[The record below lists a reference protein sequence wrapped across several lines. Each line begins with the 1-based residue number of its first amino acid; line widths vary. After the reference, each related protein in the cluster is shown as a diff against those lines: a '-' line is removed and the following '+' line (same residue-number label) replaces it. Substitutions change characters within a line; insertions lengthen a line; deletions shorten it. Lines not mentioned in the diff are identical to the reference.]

1 MLPVSQDD
9 VTTPS
14 ADTGTTGGGGHP
26 VLVYTG
32 LRLLLLAVTAGVLW
46 LIGLRQP
53 LILLVFA
60 FLISGV
66 ISVFALNRRRE
77 VAAVEVVSAVQKV
90 NQRIDA
96 SASAEDAPDDDL
108 EPLTGEVAAPSGAT
122 GADPAAGG
130 FPGANGTSGRS
141 DPTADGAQAPAQAP
155 AVKPTTARDIPADDD
170 LDDLDPDDLDPTDR
184 P

>member
-1 MLPVSQDD
+1 MLLVSQDD
-9 VTTPS
+9 ATSP
-14 ADTGTTGGGGHP
+14 APDTAAAPRGAHP

-46 LIGLRQP
+46 LIGLREP

-66 ISVFALNRRRE
+66 ISVFALDRRRE

-90 NQRIDA
+90 NQRIDE
-96 SASAEDAPDDDL
+96 SASSEDALEDDL
-108 EPLTGEVAAPSGAT
+108 ADLGPAADRAESGPGDTGAAAAPT
-122 GADPAAGG
+122 GA
-130 FPGANGTSGRS
+130 FPGANG
-141 DPTADGAQAPAQAP
+141 APAAP
-155 AVKPTTARDIPADDD
+155 ASKPSRREIPADDD
-170 LDDLDPDDLDPTDR
+170 LDDLEPTDR

>member
-1 MLPVSQDD
+1 MIPVSQDD
-9 VTTPS
+9 VTSP
-14 ADTGTTGGGGHP
+14 APDTAPAPRGAHP

-46 LIGLRQP
+46 LIGLREP

-77 VAAVEVVSAVQKV
+77 VAAVEMVTAVQKV
-90 NQRIDA
+90 NQRIDE
-96 SASAEDAPDDDL
+96 SASSEDALEDDL
-108 EPLTGEVAAPSGAT
+108 ADLGPDPAVRPTDAMTPTDAGSAAAPT
-122 GADPAAGG
+122 GA
-130 FPGANGTSGRS
+130 FPGANG
-141 DPTADGAQAPAQAP
+141 APAAP
-155 AVKPTTARDIPADDD
+155 APKPAKREIPADDD
-170 LDDLDPDDLDPTDR
+170 LDDLEPTDR

>member
-1 MLPVSQDD
+1 MLLVSQDD
-9 VTTPS
+9 ATSP
-14 ADTGTTGGGGHP
+14 APDTAAAPRGAHP

-46 LIGLRQP
+46 LVGLREP

-66 ISVFALNRRRE
+66 ISVFALDRRRE

-90 NQRIDA
+90 NQRIDE
-96 SASAEDAPDDDL
+96 SASSEDALEDDL
-108 EPLTGEVAAPSGAT
+108 
-122 GADPAAGG
+122 ADLADLGPAAGRAESG
-130 FPGANGTSGRS
+130 PGDTGAAAAPTGAFPGANG
-141 DPTADGAQAPAQAP
+141 APAAP
-155 AVKPTTARDIPADDD
+155 ASKPSRREIPADDD
-170 LDDLDPDDLDPTDR
+170 LDDLEPTDR

>member
-1 MLPVSQDD
+1 MSQDD
-9 VTTPS
+9 ATSP
-14 ADTGTTGGGGHP
+14 APDTAAAPRGAHP

-46 LIGLRQP
+46 LIGLREP

-77 VAAVEVVSAVQKV
+77 VAAVEVVTAVQKV
-90 NQRIDA
+90 NQRIEE
-96 SASAEDAPDDDL
+96 SASSEDTLEDDL
-108 EPLTGEVAAPSGAT
+108 ADLGP
-122 GADPAAGG
+122 DPAAGRPDG
-130 FPGANGTSGRS
+130 SGRAGAFPGAN
-141 DPTADGAQAPAQAP
+141 AAPAAP
-155 AVKPTTARDIPADDD
+155 APKPSKREIPADDD
-170 LDDLDPDDLDPTDR
+170 LDDLEPTDR